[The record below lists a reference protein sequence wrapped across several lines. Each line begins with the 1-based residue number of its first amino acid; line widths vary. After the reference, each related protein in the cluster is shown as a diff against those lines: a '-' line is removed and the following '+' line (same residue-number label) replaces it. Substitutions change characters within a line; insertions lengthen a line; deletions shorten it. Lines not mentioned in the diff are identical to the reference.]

1 MPTKPIGDFP
11 SVGEAKAYCKSLL
24 SRGDMPLTD
33 EEHARVSLLMPYHPD
48 YKESWQLCRHL
59 SLNGEWYSFCVFGDD
74 IHWPTSYHNFFKQ
87 PQAAENDRR
96 EVAYRHAIKCQID
109 AYKTAHDGTGEVD
122 HQPPGF
128 AALVEQ
134 FEREIGFS
142 PTPIYDQVTSNWE
155 LPEGVKEQWQAFHQR
170 NACLQLLSACQ
181 HKEITA
187 KRRRQG

>member
-1 MPTKPIGDFP
+1 MPKKPVGDFP
-11 SVGEAKAYCKSLL
+11 SVGEAKDYCKSLL
-24 SRGDMPLTD
+24 RRGDMPLTD
-33 EEHARVSLLMPYHPD
+33 VEHSRVSLLMTYHPE
-48 YKESWQLCRHL
+48 YNEGWRLCRHL
-59 SLNGEWYSFCVFGDD
+59 VLNGGWYSFCVFGDG

-109 AYKTAHDGTGEVD
+109 AYKTAHGGTGEVD

-128 AALVEQ
+128 AALVKQ

-142 PTPIYDQVTSNWE
+142 PTPIYDQVSSNWE
-155 LPEGVKEQWQAFHQR
+155 LPESVKEQWQEFHQR
-170 NACLQLLSACQ
+170 NARLQLVSADE

-187 KRRRQG
+187 ERRRRG